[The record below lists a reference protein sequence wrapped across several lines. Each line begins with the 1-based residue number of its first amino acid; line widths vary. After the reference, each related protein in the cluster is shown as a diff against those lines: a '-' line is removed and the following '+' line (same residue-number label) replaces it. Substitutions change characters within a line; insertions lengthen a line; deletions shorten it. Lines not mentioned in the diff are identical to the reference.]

1 MDRKAFHILNMDI
14 LSIYAR
20 IKEYDCK
27 SFTPC
32 NFYLFSSSKTGFKLP
47 SAVWRHGNLVP
58 ASCEKVPSH
67 PKSLQAVRKEWLIL

>member
-32 NFYLFSSSKTGFKLP
+32 VFIYLTVQKL
-47 SAVWRHGNLVP
+47 V
-58 ASCEKVPSH
+58 
-67 PKSLQAVRKEWLIL
+67 